1 MAWVRTA
8 RVAPS
13 RRDPSWRPHVRLVGV
28 NVNTDREFGVALLR
42 FLSDEMRRRADAA
55 KQHEVTKLEE
65 LRAVDPSGRWPRI
78 VAVIDEFGIAARGE
92 YVSDPDG
99 YLSGYFD
106 RNEEIKL
113 VSGTLTLEVLP
124 ADFLTVRLDNR
135 IDWSS
140 KQIFNEKIR
149 DLTGTQFTTTLGVVG
164 HTD

>member
-1 MAWVRTA
+1 V
-8 RVAPS
+8 VA
-13 RRDPSWRPHVRLVGV
+13 DPIERLRLVFNADYGIDQQRNKQDLTKFDRASYWGV
-28 NVNTDREFGVALLR
+28 LLG
-42 FLSDEMRRRADAA
+42 
-55 KQHEVTKLEE
+55 
-65 LRAVDPSGRWPRI
+65 GR

-106 RNEEIKL
+106 RREEIKL
-113 VSGTLTLEVLP
+113 VSGTLTLELLP

-140 KQIFNEKIR
+140 KEIFNKEIR